1 MNKHIKAFALAL
13 IAATPFAFAT
23 NGSDDYQ
30 SYSSLAYGNNGG
42 TGLGAHTYLEG
53 TGGGIYLETGGA
65 AITGGK
71 SMGIY
76 SSTGGQA
83 LDRSTS
89 PGAFGIYSV
98 SARFNLDNSV
108 AFSGLNLKDT
118 QGSTFGTGELISFG
132 LTPGTGNTSI
142 FVAGS
147 VNQTISLGSEIRG
160 SVIDFQLTFNS
171 TAATYTLG
179 AKFSGA
185 GSYTTVSGSLKDT
198 NGGAAG
204 TGNANFL
211 GFGNFNTGTSQNL
224 IVDNIVIV
232 PEPSAFALLGI
243 GGLALGF
250 IARRRKA

>member
-1 MNKHIKAFALAL
+1 MKKLIAALALAL
-13 IAATPFAFAT
+13 IAATPLAFAV

-30 SYSSLAYGNNGG
+30 SYSSLTYGDNGG

-53 TGGGIYLETGGA
+53 SGGGIYLETGGA

-98 SARFNLDNSV
+98 SARFNLGNDV

-132 LTPGTGNTSI
+132 LTPAGGNNVISVFGLANTSI
-142 FVAGS
+142 
-147 VNQTISLGSEIRG
+147 NLGSEIRG
-160 SVIDFQLTFNS
+160 AVIEFQLTFNS

-179 AKFSGA
+179 ARFAGA
-185 GSYTTVSGSLKDT
+185 GSFTTVSGSLKDT

-211 GFGNFNTGTSQNL
+211 GFGNFNTGTNQNL
-224 IVDNIVIV
+224 IVDNISIV
-232 PEPSAFALLGI
+232 PEPGTLSLIGFGAVAVGFAL
-243 GGLALGF
+243 
-250 IARRRKA
+250 RRRKA